1 MFMSVTVANLLA
13 RLCFLGALY
22 VSACCNTRV
31 PPPRGWCAWLGPAQ
45 PSYLR
50 AFPPP
55 SLQLLPA
62 AESTAVTP
70 APNLRFSLRS
80 PSERRGWVLPTT
92 SWFGSHPQLSV
103 IEFQL
108 CAPCRYRDKG
118 ISCRCQ
124 SQETSQIRVDPP
136 QLWGEG
142 DISVEVFK
150 VLEGQ

>member
-22 VSACCNTRV
+22 VSTCCNTRV
-31 PPPRGWCAWLGPAQ
+31 PSPRGWCAWLGPAQ

-70 APNLRFSLRS
+70 APISAFLLDLHLR
-80 PSERRGWVLPTT
+80 E
-92 SWFGSHPQLSV
+92 
-103 IEFQL
+103 
-108 CAPCRYRDKG
+108 
-118 ISCRCQ
+118 
-124 SQETSQIRVDPP
+124 
-136 QLWGEG
+136 EG
-142 DISVEVFK
+142 GFYQPHLDLDRI
-150 VLEGQ
+150 LNYQ